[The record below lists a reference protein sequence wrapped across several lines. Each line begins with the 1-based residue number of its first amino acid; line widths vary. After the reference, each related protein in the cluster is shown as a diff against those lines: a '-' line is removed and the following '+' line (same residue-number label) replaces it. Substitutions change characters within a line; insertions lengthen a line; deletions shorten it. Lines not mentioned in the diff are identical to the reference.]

1 MVAAAVPAPG
11 AAVVL
16 RPPVEEPEGEKLPV
30 HAGDRLV
37 GSYYCTQGHTELA
50 FIVEDTRSAGY
61 DGVFVE
67 VTFELQ
73 FDGTSIGKPS
83 AQGAAKMTGLLDP
96 KTKKLR
102 LHGDDW
108 IEQPPGY
115 RLVDFVGTFGR
126 GGVFSGRVD
135 GPGCTTFTASPERSD
150 AAP

>member
-1 MVAAAVPAPG
+1 MVAAAVAAP
-11 AAVVL
+11 VVAL
-16 RPPVEEPEGEKLPV
+16 RAPVEELEEARDRLPI

-50 FIVEDTRSAGY
+50 FVVEDTKSAGY

-67 VTFELQ
+67 VTFEFQ

-102 LHGDDW
+102 LHGEDW
-108 IEQPPGY
+108 IEQPSGY